1 MKTLETLYQEV
12 LADEKLKKGFF
23 DAMKENRE
31 EEFLR
36 ANGCEAEAA
45 EIGDFLLKT
54 YEKQGELA
62 DEELDSVAGGC
73 GYTHVPTYTHC
84 PHCREYPEYIRW
96 EKESG
101 PALCVCRSCKGSW
114 YE

>member
-36 ANGCEAEAA
+36 ENGCEAEAA
-45 EIGDFLLKT
+45 EIGDFLLKK

-73 GYTHVPTYTHC
+73 GYIHDPIYTNC
-84 PHCREYPEYIRW
+84 PHCREYTEYIRW

-101 PALCVCRSCKGSW
+101 PTLCVCRSCKGSW